1 MSGGAVRV
9 RRHQWL
15 MVAVVGV
22 AGLLAFGWPL
32 LVPPSGHIEQT
43 QLGPLLFALV
53 LPALLAVVLSEL
65 TSNDLDVKALAML
78 GVLTAVG
85 AVLRPLGAGTGG
97 LEAVYLPIILAGRV
111 FGPGFGFVLGSTTL
125 FCSALLTGGVGPWL
139 PYQMIAAGFV
149 GLGAGLLPRLAGR
162 AEVVMLAG
170 YGFLAGFAYGWI
182 MDFAFWPFS
191 LGNGTQLSFDPAA
204 GPLRNLHV
212 FALYKLATAMAW
224 DAGRAL
230 TNALLVASLGAP
242 LLRVLRRASRR
253 ANFVDAARPG
263 EPAGVPPGGRGTTGF
278 TTG

>member
-1 MSGGAVRV
+1 MKAPEPRRADAVRV
-9 RRHQWL
+9 RGHQWL
-15 MVAVVGV
+15 MLAVVAL
-22 AGLLAFGWPL
+22 AGLLAFTWPL
-32 LVPPSGHIEQT
+32 LVPPSAHLDQA

-125 FCSALLTGGVGPWL
+125 FTSALLTGGVGPWL

-149 GLGAGLLPRLAGR
+149 GLGAGLLPRLRGA
-162 AEVVMLAG
+162 AEVALLAAYGFVAGFG
-170 YGFLAGFAYGWI
+170 YGWV
-182 MDFAFWPFS
+182 MDFAFWPFN

-224 DAGRAL
+224 DAGRAIS
-230 TNALLVASLGAP
+230 NAVLIGALGAP
-242 LLRVLRRASRR
+242 LLRVLRRAARTAHFVEAGESR
-253 ANFVDAARPG
+253 VT
-263 EPAGVPPGGRGTTGF
+263 GVTSKH
-278 TTG
+278 